1 MANSPSMH
9 RLGLLVGEEGLT
21 LLSETKVIVF
31 GLGGVGSWCAEA
43 LVRSGIGTL
52 AIVDSD
58 VVCVTNINRQ
68 VQATAGSVGK
78 PKTTE
83 LARRLREIQPTANII
98 EMQAV
103 FKKSTA
109 DTFMLEHYDYVV
121 DCIDSLSSKVEL
133 IQRASMAGAKVYTAL
148 GASSKLDASKITSC
162 SLWDSYNCPLG
173 KFVRKRLR
181 QRGFTGEVTC
191 VYSPEE
197 ITQASFETPCG
208 SDSRLCPKTKELAN
222 GDVEPLHEWC
232 SSKKRIHG
240 SAVHITGTFGFMLAG
255 LVVQDVMKRSQE
267 AEAKINTNNNA

>member
-9 RLGLLVGEEGLT
+9 RLGLLVGESALT
-21 LLSETKVIVF
+21 LLSKTKVIVF

-78 PKTTE
+78 AKTSE
-83 LARRLREIQPTANII
+83 LGRRLREIRPEANIV

-103 FKKSTA
+103 FNKSTA
-109 DTFMLEHYDYVV
+109 DMFTLEHYDYVV

-133 IQRASMAGAKVYTAL
+133 IYRASMAGAKVFTAL
-148 GASSKLDASKITSC
+148 GASSKLDPLKITSC

-197 ITQASFETPCG
+197 ISQASFETACG
-208 SDSRLCPKTKELAN
+208 SGSCFCPNNEECDGGAHK
-222 GDVEPLHEWC
+222 PRHEWC
-232 SSKKRIHG
+232 GSKKRIHG
-240 SAVHITGTFGFMLAG
+240 SAVHITGTFGFILAG
-255 LVVQDVMKRSQE
+255 LVVQDVMRRVGGKEEIIMSDK
-267 AEAKINTNNNA
+267 A

>member
-9 RLGLLVGEEGLT
+9 RLGLLVGKSALT
-21 LLSETKVIVF
+21 LLSEIKVIVF

-52 AIVDSD
+52 TIVDSD

-78 PKTTE
+78 AKTSE
-83 LARRLREIQPTANII
+83 LGRRLREIRPEANIV

-109 DTFMLEHYDYVV
+109 DTFALERYDYVV

-133 IQRASMAGAKVYTAL
+133 IERASLAGAKVYTAL

-197 ITQASFETPCG
+197 ISQASFETACG
-208 SDSRLCPKTKELAN
+208 SGSCLCFNNEECDDGAIESRY
-222 GDVEPLHEWC
+222 EWC
-232 SSKKRIHG
+232 GSKKRIH
-240 SAVHITGTFGFMLAG
+240 SSTVHITGTFGFMLAG
-255 LVVQDVMKRSQE
+255 LVVQDVVKRGE
-267 AEAKINTNNNA
+267 GKEEKIIRDKV